1 MCPARLRL
9 LIFKQFLVMWLS
21 YMANEVFSVAKLRTV
36 MIKSTLIV
44 LLFYI
49 SLFFEVVTIIVKSQ

>member
-1 MCPARLRL
+1 
-9 LIFKQFLVMWLS
+9 MWLS